1 MLDNQQSPTRSRA
14 NESKMDLDLD
24 QVEENSN
31 DDYGDDEIR
40 P

>member
-1 MLDNQQSPTRSRA
+1 MLDQQQSPTTRS
-14 NESKMDLDLD
+14 NLDLDLD

-31 DDYGDDEIR
+31 DDYGDDEKL

>member
-1 MLDNQQSPTRSRA
+1 MLDKQQSPTRSRA
-14 NESKMDLDLD
+14 NDSKMDLNLD